1 MKTRLAASI
10 ALAAALLVGT
20 AGCTLAAHIGT
31 IGGYEPSD
39 GVSVTLDKVKVLNA
53 IALSDNGEDVSLL
66 ATVVNNSDEDVK
78 ITFQIENAD
87 GDKDT
92 SAELKLAAHSSAGFG
107 ADGQDE
113 IVFRDAGATVG
124 GLLKVYA
131 QVKGQP
137 GKQVLVPVLD
147 GQTAAYSDLIPGPA
161 PTPTE
166 TATPEPTE
174 TPAG

>member
-20 AGCTLAAHIGT
+20 AGCTLAAQVGT
-31 IGGYEPSD
+31 IGTYQPSD
-39 GVSVTLDKVKVLNA
+39 GVSVTVGKVKVLNI
-53 IALSDNGEDVSLL
+53 IALSDNGEDISLL
-66 ATVVNNSDEDVK
+66 MTIVNNSGKSLDVN
-78 ITFQIENAD
+78 FQYENAD
-87 GDKDT
+87 GERVTETASLRGHT
-92 SAELKLAAHSSAGFG
+92 STGFG
-107 ADGQDE
+107 ADGQGQ
-113 IVFRDAGATVG
+113 IVLRDAGATVG
-124 GLLKVYA
+124 GLIKVYV
-131 QVKGQP
+131 QPEGQS

-147 GQTAAYSDLIPGPA
+147 GGTAAYSDLIPGPA